1 MDSPFETL
9 SLALAMTYESDDRGN
24 VTTKAAHN
32 VVIIDVELLIELFR
46 EPQLRVHAASTCS
59 IGQFISLVEYLL
71 ILC

>member
-32 VVIIDVELLIELFR
+32 VVIIFLSMKTWALEKACEDQTLL
-46 EPQLRVHAASTCS
+46 
-59 IGQFISLVEYLL
+59 SL
-71 ILC
+71 